1 MFQVYVYD
9 EFLDTYF
16 AWGLPHDS
24 ERRAEK
30 QAAKAHD
37 PTRIVRVEIARAF

>member
-9 EFLDTYF
+9 ESLDTYF

-24 ERRAEK
+24 ERRAER
-30 QAAKAHD
+30 QAEKTD
-37 PTRIVRVEIARAF
+37 VPTRIVKVEIARSF